1 MWYHNSF
8 SDDHEVIECLES
20 GEKIERK
27 EKKIVRQVSETDHV
41 ILSGDEGKFR
51 FQKILSEIYT
61 RGELAGSDSMTVY
74 EILALGNHW
83 TSNWEELKFECE
95 DDGDD
100 DLAGVAAINSEGHHF
115 VVWEAPAGSQSWDAF
130 FQAYTWT
137 EHLEELKRI
146 AEDDFMKKF
155 EEKGVCVCVDCATFV
170 EAVELVEFLYNTIKH
185 KDGQEITVKS
195 VEKRARGLG
204 FDDGCERVINIVHNQ
219 PEQGGEVG
227 SEP

>member
-95 DDGDD
+95 DDGGD

-155 EEKGVCVCVDCATFV
+155 EEKGVCVC
-170 EAVELVEFLYNTIKH
+170 
-185 KDGQEITVKS
+185 
-195 VEKRARGLG
+195 GL
-204 FDDGCERVINIVHNQ
+204 CHIC
-219 PEQGGEVG
+219 
-227 SEP
+227 